1 MRHLS
6 GITAVP
12 IKGCNIACTLIL
24 SVALMVSGCSTE
36 SRQGA
41 AQGATAGAAVG
52 AVGGVV
58 SAMVFGGDVVEGAA
72 RGAVWGGSTGAASGA
87 IAGAQ
92 VADQKRAADQQ
103 QVAAELEKLR
113 REIGDDA
120 FLGLEA
126 LVDCKLPVALA
137 YAETSQ
143 GSSNKEFAL
152 AGLWLEL
159 LTLSEQGKGDSAK
172 AQLPELVAKD
182 PQLKTTESAGILLE
196 QANSQVGDIREYYGM
211 ARNCG

>member
-1 MRHLS
+1 M
-6 GITAVP
+6 
-12 IKGCNIACTLIL
+12 
-24 SVALMVSGCSTE
+24 ALALALAAAGCSTE

-41 AQGATAGAAVG
+41 AQGATTGAAVG

-58 SAMVFGGDVVEGAA
+58 SALVFGGDVVEGAA

-92 VADQKRAADQQ
+92 VADQKKAAEQQ

-113 REIGDDA
+113 REVGDDA

-137 YAETSQ
+137 YAETAQ
-143 GSSNKEFAL
+143 GSSNKDYAL

-159 LTLSEQGKGDSAK
+159 LTLSEQGKGDSAR
-172 AQLPELVAKD
+172 AQLPELVARD
-182 PQLKTTESAGILLE
+182 PQLKTTESAGVLLE
-196 QANSQVGDIREYYGM
+196 EANSQVGNIREYYGL
-211 ARNCG
+211 ARNCS

>member
-1 MRHLS
+1 M
-6 GITAVP
+6 P
-12 IKGCNIACTLIL
+12 MKGSNIACTMIL
-24 SVALMVSGCSTE
+24 CIALAVSGCSTE

-41 AQGATAGAAVG
+41 TQGATAGAAVG

-58 SAMVFGGDVVEGAA
+58 SALVFGGDVVEGAA

-92 VADQKRAADQQ
+92 VADQKKAADQQ
-103 QVAAELEKLR
+103 KVAAELEKVR
-113 REIGDDA
+113 REVGDDA

-137 YAETSQ
+137 YAETAQ
-143 GSSNKEFAL
+143 GSSNKNYSL

-159 LTLSEQGKGDSAK
+159 LTLSEQGKGDSAQ
-172 AQLPELVAKD
+172 ARLPELVAKD
-182 PQLKTTESAGILLE
+182 PQLKTTEAAGTLLG
-196 QANSQVGDIREYYGM
+196 QANKQVGDIREYYGLG
-211 ARNCG
+211 RSCT